1 MAVNDSGKW
10 QNAAAWR
17 LAKQS
22 RSGSM
27 AVVDGVMWQAA
38 AAWR

>member
-1 MAVNDSGKW
+1 
-10 QNAAAWR
+10 